1 LIGTSKPAH
10 RTWKPFKQ
18 IDSKINP
25 MHSGGDEALG
35 ATVTNDG
42 NRLTSKMIASK
53 LKDLVNERGV
63 SPLEPNDDASRSAL
77 SQIRKLLTICNR
89 RRKRLLT
96 IDSPHSM
103 LNEA

>member
-1 LIGTSKPAH
+1 
-10 RTWKPFKQ
+10 
-18 IDSKINP
+18 

-77 SQIRKLLTICNR
+77 SQIRKLMTICNR
-89 RRKRLLT
+89 RRKRLLAV
-96 IDSPHSM
+96 DSPYSM
-103 LNEA
+103 LDEA